1 MSVRR
6 SHPSLPTSP
15 KTVASVASAALLD
28 YPFSAAESDIIE
40 FRLDGLVP
48 QLSKVKEVLLKL
60 KNSPLQTLITARCNN
75 EGGAGGDN
83 ELTIEQRSQLIKGLA
98 PLATFVD
105 IELAN
110 YEIMGEAAEYAQ
122 SMNSLVIASF
132 HDFKRTPDA
141 DVLRDKINQATDS
154 GADIAKIAVYHNCV
168 EDIFSCAKVLQESQS
183 IAVSIMGMGPLA
195 PTSRLLYA
203 QLGSVL
209 NYGYLGDKPTAPGQW
224 PSRLLHEAISKTT
237 PF

>member
-6 SHPSLPTSP
+6 SHPSLPASP
-15 KTVASVASAALLD
+15 KTVASIASAALLD
-28 YPFSAAESDIIE
+28 HPFSASEADIIE
-40 FRLDGLVP
+40 FRLDALVP
-48 QLSKVKEVLLKL
+48 ELAKVKETLLKL
-60 KNSPLQTLITARCNN
+60 KNSPLQTLITARCNA
-75 EGGAGGDN
+75 EGGAGGDR
-83 ELTIEQRSQLIKGLA
+83 ELTIEQRTQLIKGLA

-110 YEIMGEAAEYAQ
+110 YEAMREAAEYAQ

-141 DVLRDKINQATDS
+141 ALLKDKIQQATES
-154 GADIAKIAVYHNCV
+154 GADIAKIAVYHHSI

-209 NYGYLGDKPTAPGQW
+209 NYGYLGNKPTAPGQW
-224 PSRLLHEAISKTT
+224 PSKLLHEAISKTT

>member
-1 MSVRR
+1 M
-6 SHPSLPTSP
+6 PASP
-15 KTVASVASAALLD
+15 KTVASVASATLLD

-40 FRLDGLVP
+40 FRLDALVP
-48 QLSKVKEVLLKL
+48 QLANVKEVLLKL
-60 KNSPLQTLITARCNN
+60 KNSPLQTLITARCNE
-75 EGGAGGDN
+75 EGGAGGDH
-83 ELTIEQRSQLIKGLA
+83 ELSIEQRCQLIKGLA

-110 YEIMGEAAEYAQ
+110 YYAMREAAEYAQ
-122 SMNSLVIASF
+122 SMSSLVIASF
-132 HDFKRTPDA
+132 HDFKRTPEA
-141 DVLRDKINQATDS
+141 SVLKDKIKQATDS
-154 GADIAKIAVYHNCV
+154 GADIAKIAVYHNSV
-168 EDIFSCAKVLQESQS
+168 EDIFTCAKVLQESQS

-224 PSRLLHEAISKTT
+224 PSRLMHEAISKTT